1 MKRSKF
7 SLSNYKIFTSEM
19 GSIIPINIAEALPGD
34 VFRCQSNLLVRVSP
48 LLSPVM
54 HPCRIRVHHFFVPNR
69 IMWDDWE
76 DFITGGD
83 DGTFLATPPQI
94 TDTEVTESSLADY
107 FGIPPGDYTTQP
119 AGHLKYSALPHRAYA
134 LIFNE
139 YFRDPDLTDELVV
152 ATESGLDVTTNRAIQ
167 NACWEKDYFTAAR
180 PFEQKGDDTYIPL
193 GSRAP
198 ITGIGVDIDAYQPNP
213 LEVRETGGT
222 IREYAAHM
230 MTNQTGVAM
239 VGEEDPDNPGYPSFY
254 ADLSQATGITVNE
267 LRQYLAEQRF
277 KEARSRYGS
286 KYEDYL
292 RYLGV
297 RPQDARLQN
306 PEFLSGGSNILQF
319 SEVLSTDG
327 ENTGDLKGH
336 GIAAVRSNRFR
347 RYIPEHGIIMSLM
360 SVIPKAIYS
369 STVNKMFLRETKEDY
384 FQKELQYLGDEII
397 TNEEIQANNTQPT
410 ETFGWQQR
418 YDSYRFAPSTIAG
431 EFRTT
436 LNYWHYAREFT
447 GDVALNDSFVKADP
461 TKRVYASTNTHPLYV
476 MAQNSVQARRML
488 KGNPTPRTF

>member
-7 SLSNYKIFTSEM
+7 SLSNYKLFTSEM
-19 GSIIPINIAEALPGD
+19 GSIVPINVQEALPGD

-69 IMWDDWE
+69 IMWEDWE
-76 DFITGGD
+76 NFITGGD

-94 TDTEVTESSLADY
+94 TDTVVNESSLSDY
-107 FGIPPGDYTTQP
+107 FGVPPGDYT
-119 AGHLKYSALPHRAYA
+119 ASDLGHIKYSALPHRAYA
-134 LIFNE
+134 MIFNE
-139 YFRDPDLTDELVV
+139 YFRDPDLTEKLEVGM
-152 ATESGLDVTTNRAIQ
+152 ESGLDTETNRAIQ

-180 PFEQKGDDTYIPL
+180 PFEQKGEDTYIPL
-193 GSRAP
+193 GSNAP
-198 ITGIGVDIDAYQPNP
+198 VVPSGSGMPTYSYNGS
-213 LEVRETGGT
+213 TGGKHVSDSSDS
-222 IREYAAHM
+222 RVH
-230 MTNQTGVAM
+230 NQPT
-239 VGEEDPDNPGYPSFY
+239 PGAVYDELWDVPNLE

-267 LRQYLAEQRF
+267 LREYLAEQRF
-277 KEARSRYGS
+277 KEARARYGS

-297 RPQDARLQN
+297 RPLDARLQN

-347 RYIPEHGIIMSLM
+347 RYIPEHGLIMSLM
-360 SVIPKAIYS
+360 SVIPKAIYT
-369 STVNKMFLRETKEDY
+369 STLNKMFLRHTKEDY

-397 TNEEIQANNTQPT
+397 TNEEIQADNTQPT

-431 EFRTT
+431 EFRST
-436 LNYWHYAREFT
+436 LDYWHYARKFT
-447 GDVALNDSFVKADP
+447 GDVALNESFVTADP
-461 TKRVYASTNTHPLYV
+461 TKRVYASTDTHPLYV

-488 KGNPTPRTF
+488 KNNPSPRTF